1 MDYSIKVSVENHCST
16 TVKGNLLE
24 TLTAEV
30 MKAQQFSVVKTIRIT
45 GMELDVHARHKYTG
59 EEIIVECKAWEE
71 NINADVIS
79 KLIGNIVINNYSAG
93 WLITTGGLG
102 KDAEGLR
109 LSWEKKPSEERKKLT
124 IYTADRIVELL
135 ITNRVV
141 VDAKSLI
148 CKLPENFVYND
159 KSTLFITNIGKYWLF
174 VGSFNSGTI
183 ANSVIAF
190 EATSGERVCD
200 EESLKRLK
208 EVKSIY
214 SEYDWRLEKG
224 QNIKRKDN
232 VEFQDIVTVM
242 SGDTWSDY
250 RPSRPIDYVGRKC
263 LIASVFSFFDD
274 VLCRQTNTRLF
285 ALKSPS
291 GWGKSSTILKLID
304 EAKKRGKSNKYFI
317 FAVDVRTALSNRYA
331 ELAFKNC
338 LECAIKESFI
348 PFEKEEIS
356 IWDITNIVDTDDI
369 KRIFS
374 YLSENGKEIILIF
387 DQFEEIFYKEELFG
401 LFENMRKISNTV
413 DSIKEN
419 LIIGY
424 AWKTDFSIASDH
436 PAYYL
441 WSNLKDRRKEF
452 DLLQFSDSEIKGAIK
467 IFGKELGEKIN
478 PILARYLLRQCQ
490 GYPWLLKKLCIHVY
504 NVVKE
509 GKKQEDAIEQTL
521 NIGSLFESECAEL
534 TSQEYGCIKQIAKES
549 PADYFKIIDTFGQD
563 TLQTLINRRT
573 VIKRA
578 TKLTL
583 YWDIFRD
590 YVISGKL
597 PEVNID
603 YIPQVQFSTFLKII
617 SALIENNGKIT
628 INILSQN
635 TLLGKSTIDNILIDL
650 VMFGIVYRD
659 RNEITLK
666 ENNYSDTM
674 KKIQLFFKRHI
685 VWLSIQK
692 QFGDKFS
699 VSDYNT
705 IFASLYST
713 NQISDK
719 TKKIYSA
726 RLIGWLLD
734 LKLILIENSMYK
746 INYKVDILDIDWT
759 EYKKNRKVNKS
770 RRGRKHNNSDVY
782 WPQVSPKKIKQF
794 YSDYSEKN
802 QTATEWITN
811 GNKKVLEDLI
821 SLNAASVSEHDELE
835 IHCSCRELFQII
847 KTKKNIQFAIKQ
859 LENEPKLSA
868 KDLAMR
874 INQTFNKSWSEGTK
888 RVTGGMIYRWGTE
901 LM

>member
-1 MDYSIKVSVENHCST
+1 M
-16 TVKGNLLE
+16 G
-24 TLTAEV
+24 
-30 MKAQQFSVVKTIRIT
+30 
-45 GMELDVHARHKYTG
+45 
-59 EEIIVECKAWEE
+59 
-71 NINADVIS
+71 
-79 KLIGNIVINNYSAG
+79 
-93 WLITTGGLG
+93 
-102 KDAEGLR
+102 
-109 LSWEKKPSEERKKLT
+109 KKPSEERKKLT

-356 IWDITNIVDTDDI
+356 IGDITNIVDTDDI

-436 PAYYL
+436 PVYYL

-859 LENEPKLSA
+859 LENKPKLSA

>member
-1 MDYSIKVSVENHCST
+1 
-16 TVKGNLLE
+16 
-24 TLTAEV
+24 
-30 MKAQQFSVVKTIRIT
+30 
-45 GMELDVHARHKYTG
+45 
-59 EEIIVECKAWEE
+59 
-71 NINADVIS
+71 
-79 KLIGNIVINNYSAG
+79 
-93 WLITTGGLG
+93 
-102 KDAEGLR
+102 
-109 LSWEKKPSEERKKLT
+109 
-124 IYTADRIVELL
+124 
-135 ITNRVV
+135 
-141 VDAKSLI
+141 
-148 CKLPENFVYND
+148 
-159 KSTLFITNIGKYWLF
+159 
-174 VGSFNSGTI
+174 
-183 ANSVIAF
+183 
-190 EATSGERVCD
+190 
-200 EESLKRLK
+200 
-208 EVKSIY
+208 
-214 SEYDWRLEKG
+214 
-224 QNIKRKDN
+224 
-232 VEFQDIVTVM
+232 M

-356 IWDITNIVDTDDI
+356 IGDITNIVDTDDI

-888 RVTGGMIYRWGTE
+888 RVTGGMVYRWGTE

>member
-1 MDYSIKVSVENHCST
+1 M
-16 TVKGNLLE
+16 
-24 TLTAEV
+24 
-30 MKAQQFSVVKTIRIT
+30 
-45 GMELDVHARHKYTG
+45 
-59 EEIIVECKAWEE
+59 
-71 NINADVIS
+71 
-79 KLIGNIVINNYSAG
+79 
-93 WLITTGGLG
+93 
-102 KDAEGLR
+102 
-109 LSWEKKPSEERKKLT
+109 
-124 IYTADRIVELL
+124 
-135 ITNRVV
+135 
-141 VDAKSLI
+141 
-148 CKLPENFVYND
+148 
-159 KSTLFITNIGKYWLF
+159 
-174 VGSFNSGTI
+174 
-183 ANSVIAF
+183 
-190 EATSGERVCD
+190 
-200 EESLKRLK
+200 
-208 EVKSIY
+208 
-214 SEYDWRLEKG
+214 
-224 QNIKRKDN
+224 
-232 VEFQDIVTVM
+232 
-242 SGDTWSDY
+242 
-250 RPSRPIDYVGRKC
+250 
-263 LIASVFSFFDD
+263 
-274 VLCRQTNTRLF
+274 RQ
-285 ALKSPS
+285 
-291 GWGKSSTILKLID
+291 
-304 EAKKRGKSNKYFI
+304 KKRGKSNKYFI

-356 IWDITNIVDTDDI
+356 IGDITNIVDTDDI

-888 RVTGGMIYRWGTE
+888 RVTGGMVYRWGTE

>member
-1 MDYSIKVSVENHCST
+1 MSRISLVIKKV
-16 TVKGNLLE
+16 
-24 TLTAEV
+24 
-30 MKAQQFSVVKTIRIT
+30 
-45 GMELDVHARHKYTG
+45 
-59 EEIIVECKAWEE
+59 
-71 NINADVIS
+71 
-79 KLIGNIVINNYSAG
+79 
-93 WLITTGGLG
+93 
-102 KDAEGLR
+102 
-109 LSWEKKPSEERKKLT
+109 
-124 IYTADRIVELL
+124 
-135 ITNRVV
+135 
-141 VDAKSLI
+141 
-148 CKLPENFVYND
+148 
-159 KSTLFITNIGKYWLF
+159 
-174 VGSFNSGTI
+174 
-183 ANSVIAF
+183 
-190 EATSGERVCD
+190 
-200 EESLKRLK
+200 
-208 EVKSIY
+208 
-214 SEYDWRLEKG
+214 
-224 QNIKRKDN
+224 
-232 VEFQDIVTVM
+232 
-242 SGDTWSDY
+242 
-250 RPSRPIDYVGRKC
+250 
-263 LIASVFSFFDD
+263 
-274 VLCRQTNTRLF
+274 
-285 ALKSPS
+285 
-291 GWGKSSTILKLID
+291 
-304 EAKKRGKSNKYFI
+304 
-317 FAVDVRTALSNRYA
+317 
-331 ELAFKNC
+331 
-338 LECAIKESFI
+338 
-348 PFEKEEIS
+348 
-356 IWDITNIVDTDDI
+356 
-369 KRIFS
+369 
-374 YLSENGKEIILIF
+374 
-387 DQFEEIFYKEELFG
+387 
-401 LFENMRKISNTV
+401 
-413 DSIKEN
+413 
-419 LIIGY
+419 
-424 AWKTDFSIASDH
+424 
-436 PAYYL
+436 
-441 WSNLKDRRKEF
+441 
-452 DLLQFSDSEIKGAIK
+452 
-467 IFGKELGEKIN
+467 
-478 PILARYLLRQCQ
+478 
-490 GYPWLLKKLCIHVY
+490 VY

>member
-1 MDYSIKVSVENHCST
+1 M
-16 TVKGNLLE
+16 
-24 TLTAEV
+24 
-30 MKAQQFSVVKTIRIT
+30 Q
-45 GMELDVHARHKYTG
+45 
-59 EEIIVECKAWEE
+59 
-71 NINADVIS
+71 
-79 KLIGNIVINNYSAG
+79 
-93 WLITTGGLG
+93 
-102 KDAEGLR
+102 
-109 LSWEKKPSEERKKLT
+109 
-124 IYTADRIVELL
+124 
-135 ITNRVV
+135 
-141 VDAKSLI
+141 
-148 CKLPENFVYND
+148 
-159 KSTLFITNIGKYWLF
+159 STLFITNIGKYWLF

-214 SEYDWRLEKG
+214 SEYDWRLEKE

-356 IWDITNIVDTDDI
+356 IGDITNIVDTDDI

-888 RVTGGMIYRWGTE
+888 RVTGGMVYRWGTE

>member
-1 MDYSIKVSVENHCST
+1 M
-16 TVKGNLLE
+16 
-24 TLTAEV
+24 
-30 MKAQQFSVVKTIRIT
+30 
-45 GMELDVHARHKYTG
+45 
-59 EEIIVECKAWEE
+59 
-71 NINADVIS
+71 
-79 KLIGNIVINNYSAG
+79 
-93 WLITTGGLG
+93 
-102 KDAEGLR
+102 
-109 LSWEKKPSEERKKLT
+109 
-124 IYTADRIVELL
+124 
-135 ITNRVV
+135 
-141 VDAKSLI
+141 
-148 CKLPENFVYND
+148 
-159 KSTLFITNIGKYWLF
+159 
-174 VGSFNSGTI
+174 
-183 ANSVIAF
+183 
-190 EATSGERVCD
+190 
-200 EESLKRLK
+200 KRLK

-356 IWDITNIVDTDDI
+356 IGDITNIVDTDDI

-888 RVTGGMIYRWGTE
+888 RVTGGMVYRWGTE

>member
-1 MDYSIKVSVENHCST
+1 M
-16 TVKGNLLE
+16 
-24 TLTAEV
+24 
-30 MKAQQFSVVKTIRIT
+30 
-45 GMELDVHARHKYTG
+45 
-59 EEIIVECKAWEE
+59 
-71 NINADVIS
+71 
-79 KLIGNIVINNYSAG
+79 
-93 WLITTGGLG
+93 
-102 KDAEGLR
+102 
-109 LSWEKKPSEERKKLT
+109 
-124 IYTADRIVELL
+124 
-135 ITNRVV
+135 V

-214 SEYDWRLEKG
+214 SEYDWRLEKE

-356 IWDITNIVDTDDI
+356 IGDITNIVDTDDI

-888 RVTGGMIYRWGTE
+888 RVTGGMVYRWGTE

>member
-1 MDYSIKVSVENHCST
+1 MFCV
-16 TVKGNLLE
+16 
-24 TLTAEV
+24 
-30 MKAQQFSVVKTIRIT
+30 
-45 GMELDVHARHKYTG
+45 
-59 EEIIVECKAWEE
+59 
-71 NINADVIS
+71 
-79 KLIGNIVINNYSAG
+79 
-93 WLITTGGLG
+93 
-102 KDAEGLR
+102 
-109 LSWEKKPSEERKKLT
+109 
-124 IYTADRIVELL
+124 DRQI
-135 ITNRVV
+135 
-141 VDAKSLI
+141 
-148 CKLPENFVYND
+148 
-159 KSTLFITNIGKYWLF
+159 
-174 VGSFNSGTI
+174 
-183 ANSVIAF
+183 
-190 EATSGERVCD
+190 
-200 EESLKRLK
+200 
-208 EVKSIY
+208 
-214 SEYDWRLEKG
+214 
-224 QNIKRKDN
+224 
-232 VEFQDIVTVM
+232 
-242 SGDTWSDY
+242 
-250 RPSRPIDYVGRKC
+250 
-263 LIASVFSFFDD
+263 
-274 VLCRQTNTRLF
+274 TRLF

-356 IWDITNIVDTDDI
+356 IGDITNIVDTDDI

-847 KTKKNIQFAIKQ
+847 KMKKNIQFAIKQ

-888 RVTGGMIYRWGTE
+888 RVTGGMVYRWGTE

>member
-1 MDYSIKVSVENHCST
+1 M
-16 TVKGNLLE
+16 G
-24 TLTAEV
+24 
-30 MKAQQFSVVKTIRIT
+30 
-45 GMELDVHARHKYTG
+45 
-59 EEIIVECKAWEE
+59 
-71 NINADVIS
+71 
-79 KLIGNIVINNYSAG
+79 
-93 WLITTGGLG
+93 
-102 KDAEGLR
+102 
-109 LSWEKKPSEERKKLT
+109 KKPSEERKKLT

-356 IWDITNIVDTDDI
+356 IGDITNIVDTDDI

-534 TSQEYGCIKQIAKES
+534 TSQEYGCIKQIPKES

-888 RVTGGMIYRWGTE
+888 RVTGGMVYRWGTE

>member
-1 MDYSIKVSVENHCST
+1 MH
-16 TVKGNLLE
+16 L
-24 TLTAEV
+24 
-30 MKAQQFSVVKTIRIT
+30 
-45 GMELDVHARHKYTG
+45 
-59 EEIIVECKAWEE
+59 
-71 NINADVIS
+71 
-79 KLIGNIVINNYSAG
+79 KL
-93 WLITTGGLG
+93 
-102 KDAEGLR
+102 R
-109 LSWEKKPSEERKKLT
+109 Q
-124 IYTADRIVELL
+124 
-135 ITNRVV
+135 
-141 VDAKSLI
+141 
-148 CKLPENFVYND
+148 
-159 KSTLFITNIGKYWLF
+159 
-174 VGSFNSGTI
+174 
-183 ANSVIAF
+183 
-190 EATSGERVCD
+190 ERVCD

-214 SEYDWRLEKG
+214 SEYDWRLEKE

-356 IWDITNIVDTDDI
+356 IGDITNIVDTDDI

-888 RVTGGMIYRWGTE
+888 RVTGGMVYRWGTE

>member
-1 MDYSIKVSVENHCST
+1 M
-16 TVKGNLLE
+16 
-24 TLTAEV
+24 
-30 MKAQQFSVVKTIRIT
+30 
-45 GMELDVHARHKYTG
+45 
-59 EEIIVECKAWEE
+59 
-71 NINADVIS
+71 
-79 KLIGNIVINNYSAG
+79 
-93 WLITTGGLG
+93 
-102 KDAEGLR
+102 
-109 LSWEKKPSEERKKLT
+109 
-124 IYTADRIVELL
+124 
-135 ITNRVV
+135 
-141 VDAKSLI
+141 
-148 CKLPENFVYND
+148 
-159 KSTLFITNIGKYWLF
+159 F

-356 IWDITNIVDTDDI
+356 IGDITNIVDTDDI

-888 RVTGGMIYRWGTE
+888 RVTGGMVYRWGTE

>member
-1 MDYSIKVSVENHCST
+1 M
-16 TVKGNLLE
+16 
-24 TLTAEV
+24 
-30 MKAQQFSVVKTIRIT
+30 
-45 GMELDVHARHKYTG
+45 
-59 EEIIVECKAWEE
+59 
-71 NINADVIS
+71 
-79 KLIGNIVINNYSAG
+79 
-93 WLITTGGLG
+93 
-102 KDAEGLR
+102 
-109 LSWEKKPSEERKKLT
+109 
-124 IYTADRIVELL
+124 
-135 ITNRVV
+135 V

-356 IWDITNIVDTDDI
+356 IGDITNIVDTDDI

-713 NQISDK
+713 NQISNK

-888 RVTGGMIYRWGTE
+888 RVTGGMVYRWGTE

>member
-1 MDYSIKVSVENHCST
+1 MV
-16 TVKGNLLE
+16 
-24 TLTAEV
+24 
-30 MKAQQFSVVKTIRIT
+30 
-45 GMELDVHARHKYTG
+45 
-59 EEIIVECKAWEE
+59 
-71 NINADVIS
+71 
-79 KLIGNIVINNYSAG
+79 
-93 WLITTGGLG
+93 
-102 KDAEGLR
+102 
-109 LSWEKKPSEERKKLT
+109 
-124 IYTADRIVELL
+124 
-135 ITNRVV
+135 
-141 VDAKSLI
+141 
-148 CKLPENFVYND
+148 
-159 KSTLFITNIGKYWLF
+159 
-174 VGSFNSGTI
+174 
-183 ANSVIAF
+183 
-190 EATSGERVCD
+190 
-200 EESLKRLK
+200 
-208 EVKSIY
+208 
-214 SEYDWRLEKG
+214 
-224 QNIKRKDN
+224 
-232 VEFQDIVTVM
+232 
-242 SGDTWSDY
+242 DY

-356 IWDITNIVDTDDI
+356 IGDITNIVDTDDI

>member
-1 MDYSIKVSVENHCST
+1 M
-16 TVKGNLLE
+16 
-24 TLTAEV
+24 
-30 MKAQQFSVVKTIRIT
+30 
-45 GMELDVHARHKYTG
+45 
-59 EEIIVECKAWEE
+59 
-71 NINADVIS
+71 
-79 KLIGNIVINNYSAG
+79 
-93 WLITTGGLG
+93 
-102 KDAEGLR
+102 
-109 LSWEKKPSEERKKLT
+109 
-124 IYTADRIVELL
+124 
-135 ITNRVV
+135 V

-214 SEYDWRLEKG
+214 SEYDWRLEKE

-356 IWDITNIVDTDDI
+356 IGDITNIVDTDDI

-692 QFGDKFS
+692 
-699 VSDYNT
+699 
-705 IFASLYST
+705 
-713 NQISDK
+713 
-719 TKKIYSA
+719 
-726 RLIGWLLD
+726 
-734 LKLILIENSMYK
+734 
-746 INYKVDILDIDWT
+746 
-759 EYKKNRKVNKS
+759 
-770 RRGRKHNNSDVY
+770 
-782 WPQVSPKKIKQF
+782 
-794 YSDYSEKN
+794 
-802 QTATEWITN
+802 
-811 GNKKVLEDLI
+811 
-821 SLNAASVSEHDELE
+821 
-835 IHCSCRELFQII
+835 
-847 KTKKNIQFAIKQ
+847 
-859 LENEPKLSA
+859 
-868 KDLAMR
+868 
-874 INQTFNKSWSEGTK
+874 
-888 RVTGGMIYRWGTE
+888 
-901 LM
+901 

>member
-1 MDYSIKVSVENHCST
+1 M
-16 TVKGNLLE
+16 
-24 TLTAEV
+24 
-30 MKAQQFSVVKTIRIT
+30 
-45 GMELDVHARHKYTG
+45 
-59 EEIIVECKAWEE
+59 
-71 NINADVIS
+71 
-79 KLIGNIVINNYSAG
+79 
-93 WLITTGGLG
+93 
-102 KDAEGLR
+102 
-109 LSWEKKPSEERKKLT
+109 SWEKKPSEERKKLT

-356 IWDITNIVDTDDI
+356 IGDITNIVDTDDI

>member
-1 MDYSIKVSVENHCST
+1 M
-16 TVKGNLLE
+16 
-24 TLTAEV
+24 
-30 MKAQQFSVVKTIRIT
+30 
-45 GMELDVHARHKYTG
+45 
-59 EEIIVECKAWEE
+59 
-71 NINADVIS
+71 
-79 KLIGNIVINNYSAG
+79 
-93 WLITTGGLG
+93 
-102 KDAEGLR
+102 
-109 LSWEKKPSEERKKLT
+109 
-124 IYTADRIVELL
+124 
-135 ITNRVV
+135 V

-356 IWDITNIVDTDDI
+356 IGDITNIVDTDDI

-888 RVTGGMIYRWGTE
+888 RVTGGMVYRWGTE

>member
-1 MDYSIKVSVENHCST
+1 M
-16 TVKGNLLE
+16 
-24 TLTAEV
+24 
-30 MKAQQFSVVKTIRIT
+30 Q
-45 GMELDVHARHKYTG
+45 
-59 EEIIVECKAWEE
+59 
-71 NINADVIS
+71 
-79 KLIGNIVINNYSAG
+79 
-93 WLITTGGLG
+93 
-102 KDAEGLR
+102 
-109 LSWEKKPSEERKKLT
+109 
-124 IYTADRIVELL
+124 
-135 ITNRVV
+135 
-141 VDAKSLI
+141 
-148 CKLPENFVYND
+148 
-159 KSTLFITNIGKYWLF
+159 STLFITNIGKYWLF

-356 IWDITNIVDTDDI
+356 IGDITNIVDTDDI
-369 KRIFS
+369 KKIFS

-874 INQTFNKSWSEGTK
+874 INQTFNKNWSEGTK
-888 RVTGGMIYRWGTE
+888 RVTGGMVYRWGTE